1 MNTATFLRPPLNPA
15 VIPFPVL
22 DQDPWTRRILDQERA
37 QAELETGTR
46 IRSSLLESSRTGET
60 DSLTWASW
68 SRGSRVVGGDFHD
81 VTARP
86 SGGVDVVVGGLADKG
101 LPAALMGAAC
111 LNGVLRAMAALGPDG
126 GPYEI
131 LTSATLA
138 FTGRWKR
145 PTPPDLAFARIDGD
159 PMTLSMAQ
167 SGHVQ
172 IAVRSPDGSVFE
184 PRPRAGQGEASPA
197 PTREIAMSL
206 AAGDLVLISTDELTR
221 FARRGSRIFN
231 VARWLG
237 EIDAATPAEVVA
249 ALGADVDSWG
259 GDDAPDADITVV
271 AIAVKPHILF

>member
-1 MNTATFLRPPLNPA
+1 MMNTATFLRPTLNPA

-37 QAELETGTR
+37 ESELETGAR
-46 IRSSLLESSRTGET
+46 IRSSLLESSRTGKTEL
-60 DSLTWASW
+60 LTWASW

-111 LNGVLRAMAALGPDG
+111 LNGVLRAMAALGPCG

-131 LTSATLA
+131 LTSASLA

-145 PTPPDLAFARIDGD
+145 PSPPDLAFVRIDGD

-167 SGHVQ
+167 SGRVQ
-172 IAVRSPDGSVFE
+172 IAVRGHDGGVFE
-184 PRPRAGQGEASPA
+184 PRPQSLRSDVPHATA
-197 PTREIAMSL
+197 EIAMPL
-206 AAGDLVLISTDELTR
+206 NAGDLVLLSTDELTM
-221 FARRGSRIFN
+221 FARRESRIFN
-231 VARWLG
+231 VARWLSVS
-237 EIDAATPAEVVA
+237 DAATPAEVVA
-249 ALGADVDSWG
+249 ALGAEVDTWG
-259 GDDAPDADITVV
+259 ANDAPDADITIV
-271 AIAVKPHILF
+271 AIAVNPHITF